1 VTWIKWVQGVSGLL
15 IWANGFGLDGAD
27 ASSPSVRSAEIE
39 HLEVPWPAAWASSSS
54 SYGSWNEARFLPTR
68 FRLREKLILWT
79 YHGENGQREAGD
91 GVAARAV
98 FNSSGDCVQRR
109 SGSKGSSSGDAIGG
123 GSSSKRQIGT
133 GGSGVAARRRRRG
146 LPMAAR
152 VWAKFTQDRALLI
165 GVLVRNHR
173 RQKS

>member
-1 VTWIKWVQGVSGLL
+1 
-15 IWANGFGLDGAD
+15 
-27 ASSPSVRSAEIE
+27 
-39 HLEVPWPAAWASSSS
+39 
-54 SYGSWNEARFLPTR
+54 
-68 FRLREKLILWT
+68 
-79 YHGENGQREAGD
+79 
-91 GVAARAV
+91 VAARAV

-173 RQKS
+173 QQKS